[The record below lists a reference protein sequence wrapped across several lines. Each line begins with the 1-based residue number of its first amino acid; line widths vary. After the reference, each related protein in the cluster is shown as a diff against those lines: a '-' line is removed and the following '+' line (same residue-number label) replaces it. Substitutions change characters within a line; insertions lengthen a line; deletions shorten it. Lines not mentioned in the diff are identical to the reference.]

1 MSLRTVELQITI
13 PRTHEA
19 GKIQEQMQQRPL
31 NDMAH
36 LAEEEKKNIAK
47 QQEKTAATEHAEQ
60 EKIKDQQKQN
70 QSNRQNAKRDDQQKD
85 QVNKQK
91 IQHPYKG
98 HSVDISL

>member
-19 GKIQEQMQQRPL
+19 GKIQEQLQQRPL

-47 QQEKTAATEHAEQ
+47 QQEKTSATEQAEH
-60 EKIKDQQKQN
+60 EKIKEQQKQN
-70 QSNRQNAKRDDQQKD
+70 HANQQNAKQDDQQKD
-85 QVNKQK
+85 RTKK
-91 IQHPYKG
+91 TKLQHPYKG